1 MVTTTRMKRITMIMT
16 GIVILAMMSGLVISC
31 GEKSQQQEQ
40 PTPTPAAAKATTSGS
55 GTQSA
60 GEALTLQMEWPPGV
74 GEQEVDL
81 EENLLAANYYVIFDG
96 SGSMKGDKLRVAKQ
110 ALSEFVKYIPG
121 GANVGLAAFDQ
132 YQLAER
138 AVLGESRDSVIAQ
151 IDKVQAKGSTPLKD
165 SITLAY
171 RRLTTQGLK
180 QLGYGEYHLVVITDG
195 EASDGQD
202 PTGVVNTILQESP
215 VVIHTIGFQIGQDH
229 SLNQPG
235 KILYVAANNLEE
247 LQKGLESVLAEL
259 EDFSVADFQE

>member
-1 MVTTTRMKRITMIMT
+1 MIAVM
-16 GIVILAMMSGLVISC
+16 GGVVILAVMSGFLTSC
-31 GEKSQQQEQ
+31 DKKSQQQAQ
-40 PTPTPAAAKATTSGS
+40 PTPTPAAARPATSEQASQPTGV
-55 GTQSA
+55 
-60 GEALTLQMEWPPGV
+60 LQTEWPPGV
-74 GEQEVDL
+74 GEQDVAL

-110 ALSEFVKYIPG
+110 ALSEFVKYIPA

-132 YQLAER
+132 YQLSER
-138 AVLGESRDSVIAQ
+138 AVLGDPRDAIISQ
-151 IDKVQAKGSTPLKD
+151 IDKVQAKGYTPLKD
-165 SITLAY
+165 AITLAY
-171 RRLTTQGLK
+171 QKLTAQGLK

-202 PTGVVNTILQESP
+202 PTGIVNKILQESP

-235 KILYVAANNLEE
+235 RIFYTAANNLEE

>member
-1 MVTTTRMKRITMIMT
+1 MVTTKRIKRIIAIMT
-16 GIVILAMMSGLVISC
+16 GILTLTAMVGLLVSC
-31 GEKSQQQEQ
+31 GEKKSQQQAQ
-40 PTPTPAAAKATTSGS
+40 PTPTPAAAKPATSES
-55 GTQSA
+55 VSQPATQ
-60 GEALTLQMEWPPGV
+60 TEWPPGV
-74 GEQEVDL
+74 GEQDVNL
-81 EENLLAANYYVIFDG
+81 EEDLLAANYYVIFDG

-110 ALSEFVKYIPG
+110 ALSEFVKHIPA

-132 YQLAER
+132 YQLSER
-138 AVLGESRDSVIAQ
+138 AVLGEPRDSIIAQ
-151 IDKVQAKGSTPLKD
+151 IDKVQAKGYTPLRD

-171 RRLTTQGLK
+171 QKLTVQGLK

-235 KILYVAANNLEE
+235 RILYTAANNLEE

-259 EDFSVADFQE
+259 EDFSVVDFQE